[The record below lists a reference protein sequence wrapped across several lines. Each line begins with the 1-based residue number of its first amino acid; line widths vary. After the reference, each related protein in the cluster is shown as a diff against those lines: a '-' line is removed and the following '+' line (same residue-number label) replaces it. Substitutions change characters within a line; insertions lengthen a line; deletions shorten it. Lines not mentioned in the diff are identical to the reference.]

1 MIHCGLWSF
10 ILMIVSIW
18 LTAKLA
24 IETKNWYVQNSD
36 AAYISGVSR
45 MYLLYK

>member
-1 MIHCGLWSF
+1 MIHSGLWSF

-24 IETKNWYVQNSD
+24 IDNWHVQNPD
-36 AAYISGVSR
+36 AAYISGVSK